1 MSDGATTAALSGTPT
16 KERFLGV
23 DVARGVALLSMLAAN
38 VFDNLDDNGEPTLAV
53 MTWTGRAGEYVRE
66 GGGHQPGVH
75 HRGPE
80 SGARRR
86 SSGGCRGPR
95 RPGSVDRSHWS

>member
-1 MSDGATTAALSGTPT
+1 MSNGATTAALSGTPT

-53 MTWTGRAGEYVRE
+53 MTVTGRAATMFVMVAG
-66 GGGHQPGVH
+66 
-75 HRGPE
+75 
-80 SGARRR
+80 SAWR
-86 SSGGCRGPR
+86 SSPVAGIRCKEAIVGRLPR
-95 RPGSVDRSHWS
+95 ASPSGLC